1 MLFLISSCVVF
12 TLAMSSV
19 ALSDL
24 DKRRKDELL
33 KKWFASIKHDQSFY
47 CLKPQTAL
55 QSSNFPYIPIIPGS
69 NLNTHPVEDCGFV
82 HTKSAGAIKLPLS
95 PRTPVHNIHNIPWQL
110 FPQPNYWESGC
121 VCWSWAC
128 HLRVSSNTFPCL
140 GTKKKRWRALVP
152 CEDMS
157 LWISVK
163 PLSFL
168 LFALLLPFMSSAKL
182 LCPWRQQTTSP
193 VITVWET
200 WASQGMPFSPI
211 RTHSKEL
218 SCIRKTTKFKSS
230 FK

>member
-69 NLNTHPVEDCGFV
+69 NLNTHPVEDCGFI
-82 HTKSAGAIKLPLS
+82 HTKRAGAIKLPLS

-140 GTKKKRWRALVP
+140 GTKKRDDELWSHVRTCHSGFLSNHFPFSSLPCCYHSWVQQSCFVP
-152 CEDMS
+152 GDNKLPPQS
-157 LWISVK
+157 SQYGK
-163 PLSFL
+163 PEHHRGCPFL
-168 LFALLLPFMSSAKL
+168 L
-182 LCPWRQQTTSP
+182 
-193 VITVWET
+193 
-200 WASQGMPFSPI
+200 
-211 RTHSKEL
+211 
-218 SCIRKTTKFKSS
+218 
-230 FK
+230 